1 MQSGV
6 AISPHRSRPLG
17 SRGRRESHVIAGLD
31 EKRVFRIWDPV
42 LGLSQKKTREEE
54 EGRSGGAAGCGPGLS
69 AVQWDKHGRRVQQF
83 ARCEGVLPPPSGI
96 HRLCSCC
103 SRCSIFSQSG
113 SSRTVRRILTACLLS
128 FLALLGS
135 VSIDLSSTFDLL
147 RTTEAA
153 YGELTSCRTT
163 AILQL
168 VAKLQ
173 KMRRL
178 FTKDVGNETLEA
190 TFSEVA
196 FPAFGHPCGEMA
208 GDSHGLPCGIE
219 LAGFCQEMRR
229 SVQGF
234 PNASLDTNGTSEN
247 GTVAYSLAIGRLLD
261 MWGTVEDTLAKVH
274 HNPNWGD
281 VLSARLL
288 VAFIELNHQLMDF
301 PHLAA
306 HTGFQYKWT
315 YVLSYLGFARVTA
328 ERLNGCW
335 LENVDLKLNS
345 SQSVKHSWIFDTRL
359 WQISGAGT
367 ELLSGSDAAV
377 QALTNAQ
384 QCLFDRAAPAL
395 RLASRSVSSGLSVRV
410 CLLAIACLIYPVAIF
425 SFKLMTEWIQNY
437 AQSLKE
443 KTEDLK
449 RQRQLAEDLLHQM
462 LPKSVAKQLRQQ
474 KHVKAESYEKV
485 TIFFSDIVGFTSISA
500 SCTPLQVVEMLNNL
514 YMCFD
519 TRIDSYNVYKVETIG
534 DAYMVVS
541 GLPERNGDRHADEIA
556 KMALDLVAAVRQ
568 VSIPHMPNHRLQ
580 LRAGIH
586 TGPCVAG
593 IVGYKM
599 PRYCLFGDTVNTAS
613 RMESTSLPQ
622 RIHTSSETYL
632 ALIKDNA
639 YELQLRGE
647 IEIKGKGKMNTYWLI
662 GHKNYSVQ
670 NDSLVC
676 HWNPNKARK
685 KKTVA
690 GSEVSVGNSSV
701 TVQSLSENAT
711 TPVSLPSSVLNQTP
725 PPPRTDRPG
734 LSVAAQVEPCGGSHS
749 TLGSMIGGLQGGDE
763 SPLPSQRG
771 SSSGHKPDLLPG
783 SNHHL

>member
-1 MQSGV
+1 MQDDSYS
-6 AISPHRSRPLG
+6 A
-17 SRGRRESHVIAGLD
+17 
-31 EKRVFRIWDPV
+31 
-42 LGLSQKKTREEE
+42 TR
-54 EGRSGGAAGCGPGLS
+54 
-69 AVQWDKHGRRVQQF
+69 H
-83 ARCEGVLPPPSGI
+83 
-96 HRLCSCC
+96 
-103 SRCSIFSQSG
+103 
-113 SSRTVRRILTACLLS
+113 
-128 FLALLGS
+128 AL
-135 VSIDLSSTFDLL
+135 
-147 RTTEAA
+147 
-153 YGELTSCRTT
+153 
-163 AILQL
+163 
-168 VAKLQ
+168 
-173 KMRRL
+173 
-178 FTKDVGNETLEA
+178 
-190 TFSEVA
+190 
-196 FPAFGHPCGEMA
+196 CGETVA
-208 GDSHGLPCGIE
+208 DSNSHGHSCSTE
-219 LAGFCQEMRR
+219 LAGFCPEMSR
-229 SVQGF
+229 SVEGF
-234 PNASLDTNGTSEN
+234 LNTSLDTNGTGEN
-247 GTVAYSLAIGRLLD
+247 GTSVYTQVIGRFLD
-261 MWGTVEDTLAKVH
+261 TWGTVEDSLVKAKQI
-274 HNPNWGD
+274 PNWGD
-281 VLSARLL
+281 VLAARLL
-288 VAFIELNHQLMDF
+288 VTFIELNHQVMDF
-301 PHLAA
+301 PHIATHA
-306 HTGFQYKWT
+306 DFQYKWT
-315 YVLSYLGFARVTA
+315 YVLRYLGFARVMT
-328 ERLNGCW
+328 ERLNDCW
-335 LENVDLKLNS
+335 LESIDLKVNS
-345 SQSVKHSWIFDTRL
+345 KQSWIFDSSL
-359 WQISGAGT
+359 WQISGAGS
-367 ELLSGSDAAV
+367 ELLSGSQAGV
-377 QALTNAQ
+377 QALTNTQ
-384 QCLFDRAAPAL
+384 QCLFDRAVPAL
-395 RLASRSVSSGLSVRV
+395 RLASRSVSSVLSMRV
-410 CLLAIACLIYPVAIF
+410 CLLAMACLIYPVAMF
-425 SFKLMTEWIQNY
+425 SFKQMAEWIQNY

-443 KTEDLK
+443 KSEDLK
-449 RQRQLAEDLLHQM
+449 RQRKLAEDLLHQM

-647 IEIKGKGKMNTYWLI
+647 IEVKGKGKMNTYWLI

-676 HWNPNKARK
+676 HWNPNKSRK
-685 KKTVA
+685 KKPVV
-690 GSEVSVGNSSV
+690 GSEISVGNSSV

-725 PPPRTDRPG
+725 PRPRTDKPG
-734 LSVAAQVEPCGGSHS
+734 LSVAAQVEPYGSSHG

-763 SPLPSQRG
+763 SPLPSRRR
-771 SSSGHKPDLLPG
+771 SSGGHKPDLLPG
-783 SNHHL
+783 SNCHV

>member
-1 MQSGV
+1 MSSLDLMKKECFTSGTLSS
-6 AISPHRSRPLG
+6 ASLK
-17 SRGRRESHVIAGLD
+17 RRFIK
-31 EKRVFRIWDPV
+31 KRVAP
-42 LGLSQKKTREEE
+42 
-54 EGRSGGAAGCGPGLS
+54 GA
-69 AVQWDKHGRRVQQF
+69 QQD
-83 ARCEGVLPPPSGI
+83 ADSDC
-96 HRLCSCC
+96 RLC
-103 SRCSIFSQSG
+103 RCSIFSLSG

-128 FLALLGS
+128 FLALLAS
-135 VSIDLSSTFDLL
+135 VSVDLSSNFDLL
-147 RTTEAA
+147 HTTEAA
-153 YGELTSCRTT
+153 YNELTSCRTI

-168 VAKLQ
+168 VSKLQ

-178 FTKDVGNETLEA
+178 FSKDMGNETFEA
-190 TFSEVA
+190 SFSEVV
-196 FPAFGHPCGEMA
+196 FPVFGLCGEMV
-208 GDSHGLPCGIE
+208 GHSNGHGLPCSVE
-219 LAGFCQEMRR
+219 LAELCQEMRR

-234 PNASLDTNGTSEN
+234 LNSSLGTNSTSQNGTS
-247 GTVAYSLAIGRLLD
+247 AFSLAIGRLLD
-261 MWGTVEDTLAKVH
+261 VWGSVEDTLIKVKF
-274 HNPNWGD
+274 NSNWRD

-288 VAFIELNHQLMDF
+288 LTFIELNHQFMDF
-301 PHLAA
+301 PHMAT
-306 HTGFQYKWT
+306 HTSFQYKWT
-315 YVLSYLGFARVTA
+315 SVLSYLSFARVMA
-328 ERLNGCW
+328 ERLNDCW
-335 LENVDLKLNS
+335 LENIDLKLNS
-345 SQSVKHSWIFDTRL
+345 SQHVKHYSIFDTSM
-359 WQISGAGT
+359 WQISGAGA
-367 ELLSGSDAAV
+367 ELSGSHSGI
-377 QALTNAQ
+377 QALTNTQ
-384 QCLFDRAAPAL
+384 QCLLDRAVPAL
-395 RLASRSVSSGLSVRV
+395 RLASRSVSSGLSMRI
-410 CLLAIACLIYPVAIF
+410 CLLAIACLIYPVVMF
-425 SFKLMTEWIQNY
+425 SFKQMTEWIQNY

-443 KTEDLK
+443 RTEDLK
-449 RQRQLAEDLLHQM
+449 HQRQLAEDLLHQM

-474 KHVKAESYEKV
+474 KHVEAESYEKV

-519 TRIDSYNVYKVETIG
+519 TRIDSYDVYKVETIG

-568 VSIPHMPNHRLQ
+568 VSIPHMPSHRLQ

-647 IEIKGKGKMNTYWLI
+647 IEVKGKGKMNTYWLI

-725 PPPRTDRPG
+725 LQPQPDKPG
-734 LSVAAQVEPCGGSHS
+734 LSVAAQMEPYGSS
-749 TLGSMIGGLQGGDE
+749 YGTLGSMIGGLQGGDE
-763 SPLPSQRG
+763 SPLPSERG
-771 SSSGHKPDLLPG
+771 SSGGHKPDLLPG
-783 SNHHL
+783 SNHHMSTDADAAAQDFSQHRNFY

>member
-1 MQSGV
+1 MS
-6 AISPHRSRPLG
+6 S
-17 SRGRRESHVIAGLD
+17 LD
-31 EKRVFRIWDPV
+31 
-42 LGLSQKKTREEE
+42 LMKKECL
-54 EGRSGGAAGCGPGLS
+54 AAGTLS
-69 AVQWDKHGRRVQQF
+69 SASLKRRFIKKRRVAPGGQQD
-83 ARCEGVLPPPSGI
+83 ADSDCQLCRCSLFVPSGI
-96 HRLCSCC
+96 
-103 SRCSIFSQSG
+103 
-113 SSRTVRRILTACLLS
+113 SRTVRRILIACLLS

-135 VSIDLSSTFDLL
+135 VSIDLSSNFDLL
-147 RTTEAA
+147 HTTEVA
-153 YGELTSCRTT
+153 YDELASCRTI

-168 VAKLQ
+168 VSKFQ
-173 KMRRL
+173 RMRRL
-178 FTKDVGNETLEA
+178 FTNETQEA
-190 TFSEVA
+190 GFSHVV
-196 FPAFGHPCGEMA
+196 FPVFSALCGETVA
-208 GDSHGLPCGIE
+208 DSNSHGHSCSTE
-219 LAGFCQEMRR
+219 LAGFCPEMSR
-229 SVQGF
+229 SVEGF
-234 PNASLDTNGTSEN
+234 LNTSLDTNGTGEN
-247 GTVAYSLAIGRLLD
+247 GTSVYTQVIGRFLD
-261 MWGTVEDTLAKVH
+261 TWGTVEDSLVKAKQI
-274 HNPNWGD
+274 PNWGD
-281 VLSARLL
+281 VLAARLL
-288 VAFIELNHQLMDF
+288 VTFIELNHQVMDF
-301 PHLAA
+301 PHIATHA
-306 HTGFQYKWT
+306 DFQYKWT
-315 YVLSYLGFARVTA
+315 YVLRYLGFARVMT
-328 ERLNGCW
+328 ERLNDCW
-335 LENVDLKLNS
+335 LESIDLKVNS
-345 SQSVKHSWIFDTRL
+345 KQSWIFDSSL
-359 WQISGAGT
+359 WQISGAGS
-367 ELLSGSDAAV
+367 ELLSGSQAGV
-377 QALTNAQ
+377 QALTNTQ
-384 QCLFDRAAPAL
+384 QCLFDRAVPAL
-395 RLASRSVSSGLSVRV
+395 RLASRSVSSVLSMRV
-410 CLLAIACLIYPVAIF
+410 CLLAMACLIYPVAMF
-425 SFKLMTEWIQNY
+425 SFKQMAEWIQNY

-443 KTEDLK
+443 KSEDLK
-449 RQRQLAEDLLHQM
+449 RQRKLAEDLLHQM

-647 IEIKGKGKMNTYWLI
+647 IEVKGKGKMNTYWLI

-676 HWNPNKARK
+676 HWNPNKSRK
-685 KKTVA
+685 KKPVV
-690 GSEVSVGNSSV
+690 GSEISVGNSSV

-725 PPPRTDRPG
+725 PRPRTDKPG
-734 LSVAAQVEPCGGSHS
+734 LSVAAQVEPYGSSHG

-763 SPLPSQRG
+763 SPLPSRRR
-771 SSSGHKPDLLPG
+771 SSGGHKPDLLPG
-783 SNHHL
+783 SNCHV